1 MPTGDVFKVSLLSN
15 HVQRQFINTH
25 YYEVGAITTGD
36 PFDEATALA
45 DVFNLDFVNL
55 YQDAV
60 SDDVS
65 IGCIKVEQVIGSD
78 IPTFVKFLTNISGT
92 AAGPALPDNMCVII
106 RRRGMVMGK
115 THRSLLFLSGVRI
128 ADTDGS
134 FLAAAY
140 VAGDLAALVAQYNEQ
155 LVASGGFDNAE
166 FNPVIP
172 TTPRVY
178 GNDLSVTIDT
188 ALNTIVLIGG
198 GTWSGLGFVTGGQF
212 SIKAP
217 SKNKGTYT
225 ATVVPASA
233 TITLSNN
240 NLEIA
245 GAETI
250 TCQQATGPTTYIP
263 LLSAVQQLAVRQ
275 LNRRRS
281 SHTGIL
287 A

>member
-1 MPTGDVFKVSLLSN
+1 MPTGDVYKVSLFSN

-25 YYEVGAITTGD
+25 YFEVGAVTTAD

-45 DVFNLDFVNL
+45 DTFNTEFTSL
-55 YQDAV
+55 YQDAL

-65 IGCIKVEQVIGSD
+65 LGCIKVEQVVGAD
-78 IPTFVKFLTNISGT
+78 IPTFIQFLTNINGL
-92 AAGPALPDNMCVII
+92 AVGPALPDNMVVII

-128 ADTDGS
+128 ADTLGS
-134 FLAAAY
+134 FLTTAF
-140 VAGDLAALVAQYNEQ
+140 VNGDLAALVAQYNDPM
-155 LVASGGFDNAE
+155 VASGGFDNAE

-178 GNDLSVTIDT
+178 GTDLAVSIDAPTNTVTLT
-188 ALNTIVLIGG
+188 GG
-198 GTWSGLGFVTGGQF
+198 GSWSALGFVTGGQF
-212 SIKAP
+212 RILAP
-217 SKNKGTYT
+217 SKDKGTYSV
-225 ATVVPASA
+225 TVSGGSPALVM
-233 TITLSNN
+233 TTNN
-240 NLEIA
+240 VETT
-245 GAETI
+245 GASVI
-250 TCQQATGPTTYIP
+250 SCQQATGPTTYIP
-263 LLSAVQQLAVRQ
+263 LLSAVQQLAIRQ

>member
-1 MPTGDVFKVSLLSN
+1 MPIGDVYKVSLFSN
-15 HVQRQFINTH
+15 HVQRQFVNTH
-25 YYEVGAITTGD
+25 YYEVGAITTSD

-45 DVFNLDFVNL
+45 DVFNLDFVGL
-55 YQDAV
+55 YQSAL

-65 IGCIKVEQVIGSD
+65 IGCIKIEQVIGAD
-78 IPTFVKFLTNISGT
+78 IPTFIKFLTNINGT
-92 AAGPALPDNMCVII
+92 NVGPALPDNIVTII
-106 RRRGMVMGK
+106 RRRGMVMGV

-128 ADTDGS
+128 ADTLGS
-134 FLAAAY
+134 FLTAAF

-178 GNDLSVTIDT
+178 GTNLAVSVDAPT
-188 ALNTIVLIGG
+188 NTLTLTGG
-198 GTWSGLGFVTGGQF
+198 GSWSALGFVTGGQF
-212 SIKAP
+212 RINAP
-217 SKNKGTYT
+217 SKDKGTYSC
-225 ATVVPASA
+225 TVSGGSPALVL
-233 TITLSNN
+233 TNN
-240 NLEIA
+240 NLETT
-245 GAETI
+245 GASTI
-250 TCQQATGPTTYIP
+250 SCQQATGPTTYIA
-263 LLSAVQQLAVRQ
+263 LTSAVQQLALRQ